1 MFKKI
6 ISTSIV
12 VTLLLVLGFLINP
25 YLVEAQGIVPTA
37 SGVSSCKNLSATEC
51 GDYEIND
58 FIVLTINISR
68 WILGIVGSLTL
79 VMFVWGGVMFIISG
93 GASDKISQAKKII
106 VAAIVGLIIVFSS
119 WLIINFSISTIS
131 DKQAFQLKDGSP
143 ASQ

>member
-6 ISTSIV
+6 SSTSIV
-12 VTLLLVLGFLINP
+12 IALLLILGFLIGSH
-25 YLVEAQGIVPTA
+25 LASAQGIVPA
-37 SGVSSCKNLSATEC
+37 PSGGGD

-58 FIVLTINISR
+58 FIVLAINISR

-106 VAAIVGLIIVFSS
+106 VAAVVGLIIVFSS
-119 WLIINFSISTIS
+119 WIIINFSISTIS
-131 DKQAFQLKDGSP
+131 DKQAFQLKDGSQV
-143 ASQ
+143 SQ

>member
-6 ISTSIV
+6 SSTPIFIA
-12 VTLLLVLGFLINP
+12 LLLILGLLIGSH
-25 YLVEAQGIVPTA
+25 LASAQGIVPSA
-37 SGVSSCKNLSATEC
+37 SGVPSCENLSATEC

-93 GASDKISQAKKII
+93 GASDKISQARKII
-106 VAAIVGLIIVFSS
+106 VAAVVGLIIVFSS
-119 WLIINFSISTIS
+119 WLIISFSISTIS
-131 DKQAFQLKDGSP
+131 DKQDFQLKDGDQI
-143 ASQ
+143 SQ